1 MSENEIILPE
11 VEKFLFLFPVR
22 KVSRKFCCCSY
33 RLGVL
38 ITSLIFIALNVCLIV
53 MNTSNYY
60 SHHAGFRIAIDIIR
74 IIGSILL
81 LVSLKTKNYK
91 YATYTYWMFALLFYF
106 HVILN
111 LIILYWI
118 TFHFHHY
125 SILDKAMSWS
135 VILGFLAFECWL
147 VWIIFSYT
155 KLLKHEQTD
164 IINKG
169 KITFDDPSYK
179 NIEASELSTKI

>member
-1 MSENEIILPE
+1 MSEDEIILPQ
-11 VEKFLFLFPVR
+11 VEKFLFLFPAR

-33 RLGVL
+33 RLGIL
-38 ITSLIFIALNVCLIV
+38 ITSIIFIALNASLIV
-53 MNTSNYY
+53 LNSTNYY
-60 SHHAGFRIAIDIIR
+60 SRNAGFRIAIDIVR

-91 YATYTYWMFALLFYF
+91 YATYTYWIFATLFYF
-106 HVILN
+106 HFIFN
-111 LIILYWI
+111 MIILYWI
-118 TFHFHHY
+118 TFHFHQY
-125 SILDKAMSWS
+125 YFIEKAISWAF
-135 VILGFLAFECWL
+135 IIGFLAFECWL
-147 VWIIFSYT
+147 VWIIFAYT